1 MDVMRKLTT
10 NGAKASSNPSD
21 METITDNIMNKA
33 LTSNAL
39 PTFDD
44 IALIF
49 ISVKLR
55 FNYHSGKKALLRLA
69 VWPDAYIGRE
79 DRPRMLPVFHGSI
92 QEM

>member
-44 IALIF
+44 IAFMF
-49 ISVKLR
+49 ITGKIRINMHEASVVTELLC
-55 FNYHSGKKALLRLA
+55 KKA
-69 VWPDAYIGRE
+69 AYWLVI
-79 DRPRMLPVFHGSI
+79 
-92 QEM
+92 